1 MVCSRPGIVRVSF
14 MGEWRTYLGN
24 LFLWWYKKFKVETSQ
39 QESNTQENALQM
51 NFIVSISKTGFI
63 SPKFQKN
70 NRKDLVN
77 NQVTVIFLIEL
88 RVLVS
93 FWILLLFLEKKA
105 QICWPLE
112 VKKNFISCPH
122 FFFFIPLFFFFPSH
136 IFNSSFYPLKLN
148 M

>member
-77 NQVTVIFLIEL
+77 NPVTVIFLIEL

-93 FWILLLFLEKKA
+93 FWILLLFLEKKSTNMLT
-105 QICWPLE
+105 IRSEEKL
-112 VKKNFISCPH
+112 
-122 FFFFIPLFFFFPSH
+122 H
-136 IFNSSFYPLKLN
+136 ILSSFFSSLFHSSFSFPPTFLILLFIL
-148 M
+148 